1 MLDVAIDHHQ
11 GDFHLQAAFTA
22 GAGLTAL
29 FGRSGSGK
37 TTLVNVIAGLVR
49 PQQGHVTVD
58 GQVLIDTDK
67 RLFVA
72 PHRRR
77 IGYVFQEGRLFPH
90 LTVRQNLAY
99 GRWFTPRH
107 AERANSTKPER
118 RARFDDVVA
127 LLGIG
132 ALLDRHPASLSGGEK
147 QRVAIGRA
155 LLASPRILLM
165 DEPLAALDDA
175 RKAEILPY
183 IERLRDEAGIPIVY
197 VSHAVAEVVRLAT
210 TVVMMDEGKVAA
222 AGPAAQVMARI
233 DGLPLA
239 RAETGAILEAQV
251 RQDDDG
257 YGLSLIATQAGDLRV
272 PRLGLAV
279 GAQLR
284 VQILA
289 RDVMIARTPPQNV
302 SALNML
308 QGTLAEIGPI
318 FTEGPRSA
326 SVDLR
331 LDCFGVP
338 VLAQITRRSLAL
350 LGLKVGERV
359 TAVIK
364 SVTFAGR

>member
-1 MLDVAIDHHQ
+1 MLDVSIDHHQ

-37 TTLVNVIAGLVR
+37 TTLVNVIAGLVK
-49 PQQGHVTVD
+49 PEQGRIMVD
-58 GQVLIDTDK
+58 GQTLVDTAR

-77 IGYVFQEGRLFPH
+77 VGYVFQEGRLFPH
-90 LTVRQNLAY
+90 LTVRQNLRY
-99 GRWFTPRH
+99 GRWFTP
-107 AERANSTKPER
+107 APER
-118 RARFDDVVA
+118 RAKFDDVIA

-210 TVVMMDEGKVAA
+210 TVVMMEGGRVAA
-222 AGPAAQVMARI
+222 AGPAAEVMARLG
-233 DGLPLA
+233 GLPLA
-239 RAETGAILEAQV
+239 RGEAGAILDAQV
-251 RQDDDG
+251 READDG
-257 YGLSLIATQAGDLRV
+257 YGLSLIATRAGDLRV
-272 PRLGLAV
+272 PRLGLPV
-279 GAQLR
+279 GARLR

-289 RDVMIARTPPQNV
+289 RDVMIARRPPQEV

-308 QGTLAEIGPI
+308 PGRIAEIGEPI
-318 FTEGPRSA
+318 GA
-326 SVDLR
+326 GVDLR
-331 LDCFGVP
+331 LDCFGVA
-338 VLAQITRRSLAL
+338 VLAQITRRSLETL
-350 LGLKVGERV
+350 NLKVGESV

>member
-1 MLDVAIDHHQ
+1 MLDVSIDHRQ
-11 GDFHLQAAFTA
+11 GDFHLQASFTA

-37 TTLVNVIAGLVR
+37 TTLVNIIAGLVK
-49 PQQGHVTVD
+49 PQQGRVGVD
-58 GQVLIDTDK
+58 GETLIDTQQ
-67 RLFVA
+67 RLFVP

-77 IGYVFQEGRLFPH
+77 VGYVFQEGRLFPH
-90 LTVRQNLAY
+90 LTVRQNLRY
-99 GRWFTPRH
+99 GRWFTPAH
-107 AERANSTKPER
+107 ER
-118 RARFDDVVA
+118 RAKFDDIVA

-155 LLASPRILLM
+155 LLASPRLLLM

-210 TVVMMDEGKVAA
+210 TVVMMENGQVAA
-222 AGPAAQVMARI
+222 AGPAGEVMARLG
-233 DGLPLA
+233 GLPLA
-239 RAETGAILEAQV
+239 RGEAGALFAARVTQS
-251 RQDDDG
+251 DDG
-257 YGLSLIATQAGDLRV
+257 YGLSVIETQAGDLRV
-272 PRLGLAV
+272 PRLDLAV
-279 GAQLR
+279 GAAMR

-289 RDVMIARTPPQNV
+289 RDVMIALQPPQGV

-308 QGTLAEIGPI
+308 PGVVAEIA
-318 FTEGPRSA
+318 EGTAA

-331 LDCFGVP
+331 LDCSGAP
-338 VLAQITRRSLAL
+338 LLAQITRRSLVT
-350 LGLKVGERV
+350 LGLTVGQPV

-364 SVTFAGR
+364 SVTFAGN

>member
-1 MLDVAIDHHQ
+1 MLDVAIDHRQ

-37 TTLVNVIAGLVR
+37 TTLVNVIAGLVK
-49 PQQGHVTVD
+49 PEQGRVTVD
-58 GQVLIDTDK
+58 GQALIDTDK

-118 RARFDDVVA
+118 KAREDDVVA

-132 ALLDRHPASLSGGEK
+132 DLLDRHPASLSG
-147 QRVAIGRA
+147 GRA

-165 DEPLAALDDA
+165 DEPLAALDDE

-210 TVVMMDEGKVAA
+210 TVVMMDEGKVAV

-239 RAETGAILEAQV
+239 RTETGAILEAQV
-251 RQDDDG
+251 REDDDG

-279 GAQLR
+279 GTQLR

-289 RDVMIARTPPQNV
+289 RDVMIARTAPQNV

-308 QGTLAEIGPI
+308 QGTLAEIG
-318 FTEGPRSA
+318 EPRGA

-338 VLAQITRRSLAL
+338 VLAQITRRSLAQL
-350 LGLKVGERV
+350 DLKVGERI

>member
-1 MLDVAIDHHQ
+1 MMLDVTVDHHQ
-11 GDFHLQAAFTA
+11 GDFHLNASFAA

-37 TTLVNVIAGLVR
+37 TTLVNVIAGLVQPAR
-49 PQQGHVTVD
+49 GRVTADGETLVD
-58 GQVLIDTDK
+58 TER
-67 RLFVA
+67 RLFV
-72 PHRRR
+72 PPHHRRL
-77 IGYVFQEGRLFPH
+77 GYVFQEGRLFPH
-90 LTVRQNLAY
+90 LTVRQNLRY
-99 GRWFTPRH
+99 GRWFVP
-107 AERANSTKPER
+107 
-118 RARFDDVVA
+118 RARRRGREDDVID
-127 LLGIG
+127 LLGLG
-132 ALLDRHPASLSGGEK
+132 ALLDRHPHALSGGEK

-210 TVVMMDEGKVAA
+210 TVVMMEAGRVVA
-222 AGPAAQVMARI
+222 AGPAGEVMARLG
-233 DGLPLA
+233 GLPLA
-239 RAETGAILEAQV
+239 RGESGALLDARLAQI
-251 RQDDDG
+251 DDG
-257 YGLSLIATQAGDLRV
+257 YGLSVIATQAGELRV
-272 PRLGLAV
+272 PRLALAV
-279 GAQLR
+279 GAALR

-289 RDVMIARTPPQNV
+289 RDVMIALEPPPGV

-308 QGTLAEIGPI
+308 PGTIVEIG
-318 FTEGPRSA
+318 EGAGA

-331 LDCFGVP
+331 LDCRGVP
-338 VLAQITRRSLAL
+338 VLAQITRRSLAT
-350 LGLKVGERV
+350 LGLKLGQPV

>member
-1 MLDVAIDHHQ
+1 MLDVSVDHRQ
-11 GDFHLQAAFTA
+11 GDFHLRASFAA

-37 TTLVNVIAGLVR
+37 TTLVNIIAGLVK
-49 PQQGHVTVD
+49 PQQGRVGVD
-58 GQVLIDTDK
+58 GETLIDTQQ
-67 RLFVA
+67 RLFVP

-77 IGYVFQEGRLFPH
+77 VGYVFQEGRLFPH
-90 LTVRQNLAY
+90 LTVRQNLRY
-99 GRWFTPRH
+99 GRWFTP
-107 AERANSTKPER
+107 AQER
-118 RARFDDVVA
+118 RAKFDDIVA

-132 ALLDRHPASLSGGEK
+132 ALLERHPQSLSGGEK

-155 LLASPRILLM
+155 LLASPRLLLM

-210 TVVMMDEGKVAA
+210 TVVMMENGAVAA
-222 AGPAAQVMARI
+222 AGPAGEVMARLG
-233 DGLPLA
+233 GLPLA
-239 RAETGAILEAQV
+239 RGEAGALLDARVAQI
-251 RQDDDG
+251 DDG
-257 YGLSLIATQAGDLRV
+257 YGLSVIATRAGDLRV
-272 PRLGLAV
+272 PRLDLAI
-279 GAQLR
+279 GASLR

-289 RDVMIARTPPQNV
+289 RDVMIALEPPTGV

-308 QGTLAEIGPI
+308 QGVIAEIA
-318 FTEGPRSA
+318 EGAGA

-331 LDCFGVP
+331 LDCSGVA
-338 VLAQITRRSLAL
+338 VLAQITRRSLAT
-350 LGLKVGERV
+350 LGLNVGQPV

-364 SVTFAGR
+364 SVTFAGN